1 MQVKDFWDK
10 ATSRQRKAILTI
22 CEIACVGAYSKLE
35 WIMLPSEI
43 INILKHNWEI
53 QQWNA

>member
-1 MQVKDFWDK
+1 MQIRDYWDK

-22 CEIACVGAYSKLE
+22 CEIACVGIYSKLE

-43 INILKHNWEI
+43 IDILKHNWE
-53 QQWNA
+53 A